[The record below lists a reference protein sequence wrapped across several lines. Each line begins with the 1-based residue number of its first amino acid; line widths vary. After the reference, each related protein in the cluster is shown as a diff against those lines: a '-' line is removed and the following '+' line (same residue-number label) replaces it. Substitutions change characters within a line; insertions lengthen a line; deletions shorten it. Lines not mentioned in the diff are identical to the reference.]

1 MFYLL
6 LAVFLLLPQYLTAN
20 DEITAASYLLVEK
33 ETFQIISGRDYH
45 AKMAPASTTKVM
57 TAIMAIEKLPA
68 EDTVVP
74 DSGVHAIP
82 ASKLNLVPDKK
93 YRAMDLVTA
102 ALVKS
107 ANDAAYALAVHIG
120 GTESNFARM
129 MTEKAQ
135 EIGAQNT
142 QFRNA
147 SGLFADGQYTTSYDL
162 ALIFRYALSNETFR
176 ETSAT
181 KYFLFNKGSQNIK
194 YKNHNRLLFCFEP
207 TIAGKTGFTKLSR
220 HCYVGAFEKDGKVY
234 ILSMLGS
241 NNLWGDVI
249 LILKNLYNNLPS
261 DKEIKEARANPII
274 LTSYGKKKGNKQ
286 IQLTSKKKT
295 TAKSHVALT
304 SYKTKKAIKP
314 VAKRKLKSPKN
325 HKKYKITA
333 KRY

>member
-1 MFYLL
+1 MIYLL
-6 LAVFLLLPQYLTAN
+6 LAVFLLLPQSLTAN
-20 DEITAASYLLVEK
+20 NEITAASYLLVEK
-33 ETFQIISGRDYH
+33 DTFQVISGMDYH

-57 TAIMAIEKLPA
+57 TAIMAIEKLSG
-68 EDTVVP
+68 EEMVVP
-74 DSGVHAIP
+74 DSNMHTIP
-82 ASKLNLVPDKK
+82 ASKLNLVPDRK
-93 YRAMDLVTA
+93 YRAMDLVKG

-129 MTEKAQ
+129 MTEKAE
-135 EIGAQNT
+135 EIGAHNT

-147 SGLFADGQYTTSYDL
+147 SGLFADGQYTTCYDL
-162 ALIFRYALSNETFR
+162 ALIFRYALSNETFK

-181 KYFLFNKGSQNIK
+181 KYFFFNKGSQNIK

-249 LILKNLYNNLPS
+249 LILKNLFNELPS
-261 DKEIKEARANPII
+261 DKEIKLAKASPI
-274 LTSYGKKKGNKQ
+274 LLASYRENGGNKQ
-286 IQLTSKKKT
+286 IKLTAKKKT
-295 TAKSHVALT
+295 AAKSPVTLT
-304 SYKTKKAIKP
+304 SYKSQKDTKP
-314 VAKRKLKSPKN
+314 TAKRKLKN
-325 HKKYKITA
+325 HKNQKKHKNTA
-333 KRY
+333 KKV